1 MALSAGQLAA
11 CARRVHMHNRSEP
24 VPQRASHV
32 VVGRAPQRPRHTG
45 RAALRAMPWVSDV
58 VVGALTPGLNHPTIV
73 LLNIVI
79 GLVFLTLL
87 YLLHYSVTRSPPLTP
102 HFIALL
108 CLCLGLWASV
118 NWVAA
123 NIGLV
128 DAQEQQKQLLVFTE
142 GGSAGGPTAE
152 GANPDQPDAAD
163 KEEEEE
169 EARKE
174 R

>member
-1 MALSAGQLAA
+1 
-11 CARRVHMHNRSEP
+11 
-24 VPQRASHV
+24 
-32 VVGRAPQRPRHTG
+32 
-45 RAALRAMPWVSDV
+45 MPWFSDV

-79 GLVFLTLL
+79 SLVFCTLL

-102 HFIALL
+102 HIIALL

-128 DAQEQQKQLLVFTE
+128 DAQEQQKQLLGAT
-142 GGSAGGPTAE
+142 GGDSAGGATTETNQDPDLRPE
-152 GANPDQPDAAD
+152 G
-163 KEEEEE
+163 EEPE